1 MYERVIFAMAGTSLE
16 VRPGGAGPS
25 PRYLL
30 FADSAAIIQVLRW
43 TSFHLQVDTLY
54 SIAILST
61 EYRTLQYNMDMI
73 RCSICLL

>member
-1 MYERVIFAMAGTSLE
+1 MYERVIFTMAGTSLE

-30 FADSAAIIQVLRW
+30 FADSAAIIQVPWWSSLQ
-43 TSFHLQVDTLY
+43 LQVDTLY
-54 SIAILST
+54 SVAIITIEL
-61 EYRTLQYNMDMI
+61 YDMDMI